1 MTFWQN
7 VALAF
12 TDIGWV
18 TALCLIAGIIFVI
31 IEMCEPGVGFFGIT
45 GTILIIAALVFRAIR
60 TGENGNPVIHVLV
73 LLLLVVLILGIS
85 WGVVIYSMR
94 KGWLSRT
101 GFVTRSTAVSRERSE
116 GTEDFSFLLGKKGVT
131 LTTLRP
137 SGTVEIEG
145 KQYDVVSFSGYYDRN
160 VEVFVFNVS
169 GNIVTVKPI
178 EEKEIG

>member
-31 IEMCEPGVGFFGIT
+31 VEMCEPGVGFFGIT
-45 GTILIIAALVFRAIR
+45 GTVLIVFALIYRAIH
-60 TGENGNPVIHVLV
+60 TNGNGNPVIHVMV
-73 LLLLVVLILGIS
+73 LLLVVVLILGIS
-85 WGVVIYSMR
+85 WGIVIYSMR

-101 GFVTRSTAVSRERSE
+101 GFVTRNTAVSRERSE
-116 GTEDFSFLLGKKGVT
+116 GTDDYSYLLGKTGVAIT
-131 LTTLRP
+131 SLKP

-145 KQYDVVSFSGYYDRN
+145 KQYDVVAFSGYYERN
-160 VEVFVFNVS
+160 TEVSVFNVT
-169 GNIVTVKPI
+169 GNVITVKPI
-178 EEKEIG
+178 EK